1 MLCGT
6 IGSILVPELVS
17 VDPGRALV
25 ILIFSYVM
33 QGESR
38 VISIYKASGV
48 SKKLARKEGTEFP
61 C

>member
-38 VISIYKASGV
+38 VIWLYKVSGV
-48 SKKLARKEGTEFP
+48 SMKLVRREGGEGP